1 MNNTSSSKTG
11 LFLMELII
19 AILFFSVS
27 GAICVQLFVQ
37 SHLISKDSVELNHGV
52 EWCQN
57 VAEAFYGC
65 NGNAEEMMQLFEHSY
80 IGNAAEAGATFYLN
94 FDKNFQPTPEEREK
108 SSYTPSDHAY
118 KVSVHIFEEERLL
131 NCNIIAY
138 SYGQDGATEDIYEL
152 TVQIPAGKEPS
163 HE

>member
-1 MNNTSSSKTG
+1 MNNSSSKTG

-19 AILFFSVS
+19 AVLFFAIS
-27 GAICVQLFVQ
+27 GAICVRLFVQ
-37 SHLISKDSVELNHGV
+37 SHLISKDSVELNYGV

-65 NGNAEEMMQLFEHSY
+65 EGNAEEMMLLFENSY

-94 FDKNFQPTPEEREK
+94 FDEDFNPTPEEREK
-108 SSYTPSDHAY
+108 SFYVSSDHAY
-118 KVSVHIFEEERLL
+118 KVSVNIYEESRLL
-131 NCNIIAY
+131 HCNIIAY
-138 SYGQDGATEDIYEL
+138 SNDADGSTEDIYEL
-152 TVQIPAGKEPS
+152 TVQIPAPKEIS